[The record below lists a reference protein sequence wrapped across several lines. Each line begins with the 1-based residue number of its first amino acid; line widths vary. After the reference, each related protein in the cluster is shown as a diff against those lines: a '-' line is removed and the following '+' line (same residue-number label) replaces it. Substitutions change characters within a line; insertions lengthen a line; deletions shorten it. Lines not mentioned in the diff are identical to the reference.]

1 MENDII
7 TSFEETKTK
16 PSKFELRKSKTGIKG
31 LDDITYGGIPENR
44 PTVLVGAAGTGKT
57 VLAMQYIINGI
68 LMYNEPGV
76 FMTFEEKPDELQTN
90 FSTMGLNISTHINE
104 NKLYLERL
112 HVDQNE
118 IHQSGKFNIDGLFV
132 RLLFAIEKVKAKR
145 LVLDSLDTLFEG
157 FENRIIRSEFKRLFF
172 WLKEK
177 NVTAII
183 TAEGGETFLSRFG
196 LEEVIADCVLQLNIR
211 VLNQIATRRLRIVK
225 YRGSFHSN
233 NEYPFH
239 IDQNGVTIFP
249 EVSESPQI
257 IVSSER
263 ISSGVKQLDE
273 MLDKKGYYIGSSILI
288 SGPAGTGKTSVA
300 SSFAINA
307 SQKNR
312 ITLYCAFEEAPN
324 QIIRN
329 MKTIG
334 LSFDQQIKDEKF
346 HFYYSRPTLHN
357 LELHLIAIKKMI
369 HKIKATAI
377 ILDPITNIMEED
389 INSDMR
395 TMLIKFIDYLKMEQ
409 ITVLVTATITPS
421 SLELIQSNEGISSLV
436 DTCIM
441 IKEDCTNGIHHKYL
455 YVMKSRGINNS
466 KKEFEFEI
474 SADGIKIIPLDN
486 LLLNG
491 NGSLNNSQKN
501 LKKKFE

>member
-7 TSFEETKTK
+7 TYSEETKAK
-16 PSKFELRKSKTGIKG
+16 SFKFELRKSKTGIQG

-68 LMYNEPGV
+68 VMYNEPGV
-76 FMTFEEKPDELQTN
+76 FMTFEEKPDELHTN
-90 FSTMGLNISTHINE
+90 FESMGLNISKHIKE
-104 NKLYLERL
+104 NNLYLERL

-118 IHQSGKFNIDGLFV
+118 IHQSGKFNIDGLFI
-132 RLLFAIEKVKAKR
+132 RLLYAIEKVSAKR

-172 WLKEK
+172 WLKDR

-183 TAEGGETFLSRFG
+183 TAEGGDTFLSRFG
-196 LEEVIADCVLQLNIR
+196 LEEVIADCVLELNIR

-239 IDQNGVTIFP
+239 IDQNGITIFP

-263 ISSGVKQLDE
+263 ISSGVKQIDE
-273 MLDKKGYYIGSSILI
+273 MLDKKGYYVGSSILI

-300 SSFAINA
+300 ASFANDA
-307 SQKNR
+307 ALKNK

-334 LSFDQQIKDEKF
+334 LSFAEQIKSGKLY
-346 HFYYSRPTLHN
+346 FYYSRPTLHN
-357 LELHLIAIKKMI
+357 LELHLLAIKKMI
-369 HKIKATAI
+369 HKIKATVI

-441 IKEDCTNGIHHKYL
+441 IKEERVTGVHKKYL
-455 YVMKSRGINNS
+455 YIMKSRGINNS
-466 KKEFEFEI
+466 KKEFEFDITAE
-474 SADGIKIIPLDN
+474 GIKIMPIDK

-491 NGSLNNSQKN
+491 NGTLNDSQKIPATA
-501 LKKKFE
+501 

>member
-1 MENDII
+1 MI
-7 TSFEETKTK
+7 TSFEEIRTKT
-16 PSKFELRKSKTGIKG
+16 SKFELRKSKTGIQG
-31 LDDITYGGIPENR
+31 LDDVTYGGIPENR

-57 VLAMQYIINGI
+57 VLAMHYIVNGI
-68 LMYNEPGV
+68 VMYNESGV
-76 FMTFEEKPDELQTN
+76 FMTFEEKPDELQKN
-90 FSTMGLNISTHINE
+90 FGSMDLNISKHINE

-112 HVDQNE
+112 HVDYNE

-145 LVLDSLDTLFEG
+145 LVIDSLDTLFEG
-157 FENRIIRSEFKRLFF
+157 FENRIIRSELKRLFF

-211 VLNQIATRRLRIVK
+211 VLNQIAIRRLRLVK

-239 IDQNGVTIFP
+239 IDQNGIAIFP

-263 ISSGVKQLDE
+263 ISSGVKQIDE
-273 MLDKKGYYIGSSILI
+273 MLDKKGYYVGSSILI

-300 SSFAINA
+300 ASFANDA
-307 SQKNR
+307 SKKNR

-334 LSFDQQIKDEKF
+334 LSFDQQIKEEKF

-455 YVMKSRGINNS
+455 YIMKSRGINNS
-466 KKEFEFEI
+466 KKEFEFDI

-491 NGSLNNSQKN
+491 NGQLNNSQKI